1 MTTLAGIVLMTL
13 GVGFLLIA
21 AIGLVR
27 LPDAL
32 QRMHSATKAGTL
44 GTALVILGAMLLG
57 EVARP
62 STGLLT
68 ILFLLVTLPFG
79 AQLLGRAAYLS
90 GTPLTGIGD
99 DPLGPEMDMEAEA
112 EADRPEDVIT
122 SSPPAGRTDTG
133 R

>member
-1 MTTLAGIVLMTL
+1 MTTLAGIVLMAL

-99 DPLGPEMDMEAEA
+99 DPLGPEMDMEA
-112 EADRPEDVIT
+112 DRLEDVIT

>member
-1 MTTLAGIVLMTL
+1 MTTIAGIVMMTL
-13 GVGFLLIA
+13 GVGFLLVA

-44 GTALVILGAMLLG
+44 GTALVILGAMLLD

-90 GTPLTGIGD
+90 GTPLADIDD
-99 DPLGPEMDMEAEA
+99 DPLAAAIEAE
-112 EADRPEDVIT
+112 DRP
-122 SSPPAGRTDTG
+122 R
-133 R
+133 

>member
-1 MTTLAGIVLMTL
+1 MTTIAGIALMSL
-13 GVGFLLIA
+13 GVAFLVVA

-44 GTALVILGAMLLG
+44 GTALVILGVMMVG

-90 GTPLTGIGD
+90 GTPLADIDD
-99 DPLGPEMDMEAEA
+99 DPLTAEID
-112 EADRPEDVIT
+112 ADDPR
-122 SSPPAGRTDTG
+122 R
-133 R
+133 

>member
-13 GVGFLLIA
+13 GVGFLLVA

-112 EADRPEDVIT
+112 DRLEDVIT

>member
-1 MTTLAGIVLMTL
+1 MMSISTMPLPILSGVLLMAAGVA
-13 GVGFLLIA
+13 FLLIA

-62 STGLLT
+62 QTGLLT
-68 ILFLLVTLPFG
+68 IVFLLVTLPFG
-79 AQLLGRAAYLS
+79 AQLLGRATYLAR
-90 GTPLTGIGD
+90 TPMDGIED
-99 DPLGPEMDMEAEA
+99 DPLARDETISG
-112 EADRPEDVIT
+112 
-122 SSPPAGRTDTG
+122 
-133 R
+133 

>member
-13 GVGFLLIA
+13 GVGFLLVA

-44 GTALVILGAMLLG
+44 GTALVILGAMLLE

-99 DPLGPEMDMEAEA
+99 DPLGPEMDMEAG
-112 EADRPEDVIT
+112 ADRPEDVIT

>member
-1 MTTLAGIVLMTL
+1 MTTLAAILLMTL
-13 GVGFLLIA
+13 GVGFLLVA

-90 GTPLTGIGD
+90 GTPLAGIDD
-99 DPLGPEMDMEAEA
+99 DPLAPEVA
-112 EADRPEDVIT
+112 ADRTVDPVT
-122 SSPPAGRTDTG
+122 SSPPAARTDSD

>member
-1 MTTLAGIVLMTL
+1 MTTLAAILLMTL
-13 GVGFLLIA
+13 GVGFLLVA

-90 GTPLTGIGD
+90 GTPLADIDD
-99 DPLGPEMDMEAEA
+99 DPLAPEV
-112 EADRPEDVIT
+112 EADRTVDPVT
-122 SSPPAGRTDTG
+122 SSAPAARTDSA

>member
-1 MTTLAGIVLMTL
+1 MTVIGIVMMAA
-13 GVGFLLIA
+13 GVLFLLIA

-44 GTALVILGAMLLG
+44 GTALVILGALLVG

-62 STGLLT
+62 QTGLLT
-68 ILFLLVTLPFG
+68 ILFLLVTLPLG

-90 GTPLTGIGD
+90 RTPIEGIDNDPLAD
-99 DPLGPEMDMEAEA
+99 DPNSGLE
-112 EADRPEDVIT
+112 RP
-122 SSPPAGRTDTG
+122 
-133 R
+133 

>member
-1 MTTLAGIVLMTL
+1 MTTLAGIALMTL
-13 GVGFLLIA
+13 GVGFLLVA

-99 DPLGPEMDMEAEA
+99 DPLGPEMDTEAG
-112 EADRPEDVIT
+112 ADRPERPVT

>member
-1 MTTLAGIVLMTL
+1 MILLGVLMMTA
-13 GVGFLLIA
+13 GVGFLLAA
-21 AIGLVR
+21 AIGLAR

-44 GTALVILGAMLLG
+44 GTSLIILGVMLVG

-90 GTPLTGIGD
+90 RTPLAGVDD
-99 DPLGPEMDMEAEA
+99 DPLVGEIDGARE
-112 EADRPEDVIT
+112 DRPKR
-122 SSPPAGRTDTG
+122 S
-133 R
+133 

>member
-1 MTTLAGIVLMTL
+1 MTTVAGIALMAL
-13 GVGFLLIA
+13 GVGFLLVA

-44 GTALVILGAMLLG
+44 GTALVILGAMLLD

-90 GTPLTGIGD
+90 GTPLTDIDD
-99 DPLGPEMDMEAEA
+99 DPLDPEIEAE
-112 EADRPEDVIT
+112 DRP
-122 SSPPAGRTDTG
+122 R
-133 R
+133 

>member
-1 MTTLAGIVLMTL
+1 MAISDVPLSTWL
-13 GVGFLLIA
+13 GVLLMMGGVAFLLIA

-44 GTALVILGAMLLG
+44 GTALVIFGAMSLD

-62 STGLLT
+62 QTGLLT

-79 AQLLGRAAYLS
+79 AQLLARATYLARA
-90 GTPLTGIGD
+90 PLDGISN
-99 DPLGPEMDMEAEA
+99 DPLSDVEFFTDGPSQSREF
-112 EADRPEDVIT
+112 
-122 SSPPAGRTDTG
+122 
-133 R
+133 

>member
-1 MTTLAGIVLMTL
+1 MNIFAGIALMTL
-13 GVGFLLIA
+13 GVGFLAVA

-90 GTPLTGIGD
+90 GTPLTGVGD
-99 DPLGPEMDMEAEA
+99 DPLGPAMDREA
-112 EADRPEDVIT
+112 EADRPEDVVT
-122 SSPPAGRTDTG
+122 SSPPAGHTDTG